1 MAPVARPTIT
11 DAFDDPPLAL
21 ACRALAL
28 PEAELR
34 LPDALPPPE
43 ARRLPEDDE
52 EARRLDALD
61 LPRDWVDLLADLPF
75 EALLRFAFEALL
87 RFVPLDPPLP
97 DRLLEPLA
105 RELFALR
112 VDCFCLLVLAWAM
125 HPSLGR
131 CPAPAEKLYPE

>member
-1 MAPVARPTIT
+1 M
-11 DAFDDPPLAL
+11 
-21 ACRALAL
+21 
-28 PEAELR
+28 
-34 LPDALPPPE
+34 
-43 ARRLPEDDE
+43 PEDDE

-87 RFVPLDPPLP
+87 RFAFDAPLRFVPLDPPLP
-97 DRLLEPLA
+97 DRLLEPLE

-112 VDCFCLLVLAWAM
+112 VDCFCLVVLAWAM

-131 CPAPAEKLYPE
+131 CPCPAGTLYPE